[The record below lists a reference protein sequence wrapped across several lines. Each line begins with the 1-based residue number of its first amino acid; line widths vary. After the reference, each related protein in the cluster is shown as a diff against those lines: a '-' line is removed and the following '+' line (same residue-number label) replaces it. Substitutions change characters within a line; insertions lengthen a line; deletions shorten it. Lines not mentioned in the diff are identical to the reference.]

1 MDLNTLKTTMNMAK
15 GVDKF
20 SDEFW
25 RFIKE
30 DVGIKYIYPVS
41 RSYLKKK
48 LSFEER
54 QAKIDSMLDKIKVDD
69 DKLSPN
75 ELVL

>member
-1 MDLNTLKTTMNMAK
+1 MDLNTLKTTMNMTK

-30 DVGIKYIYPVS
+30 DVGIKYIYPV
-41 RSYLKKK
+41 
-48 LSFEER
+48 
-54 QAKIDSMLDKIKVDD
+54 
-69 DKLSPN
+69 
-75 ELVL
+75 